1 MYYYN
6 QSFEVKDIKNVK
18 FYFDINCYF
27 GVFDLLLLKLSFD
40 NLTWLVSTIFNLT
53 IKF

>member
-18 FYFDINCYF
+18 FYFDINYFF
-27 GVFDLLLLKLSFD
+27 GVFDLLLLKLSCD
-40 NLTWLVSTIFNLT
+40 NLT
-53 IKF
+53 